1 MRLSSAATANSLL
14 PVACDRNS
22 YGPGPLKD
30 VHIVVGVLALAL
42 SAVTGLLG
50 VWCWWRAEQTAWFW
64 RLLRSMQIVVVL
76 EAVLGGVLQLTGRHA
91 PSLHI
96 IYGLLPVLVSFLAE
110 QLRIASAQMILDS
123 RGFASAQEVGELSED
138 EQRGVVLAIL
148 QRELGVMTLAAIV
161 IVVLLARAAGTA

>member
-1 MRLSSAATANSLL
+1 MFAAAEDLLL
-14 PVACDRNS
+14 PAACARDAWGS
-22 YGPGPLKD
+22 GPLKD
-30 VHIVVGVLALAL
+30 VHIAVGVLALTL
-42 SAVTGLLG
+42 SAATGLLG
-50 VWCWWRAEQTAWFW
+50 VWCWWRAEQTPWFW
-64 RLLRSMQIVVVL
+64 RLLRSMQVVIVL
-76 EAVLGGVLQLTGRHA
+76 EVVLGGVLQLTGRHA

-123 RGFASAQEVGELSED
+123 RGFASAQEVGELPED
-138 EQRGVVLAIL
+138 EQRGVVVAIL

>member
-1 MRLSSAATANSLL
+1 MRLSSAAAAESLL
-14 PVACDRNS
+14 PVACARHA
-22 YGPGPLKD
+22 YGSGPLKD
-30 VHIVVGVLALAL
+30 VHIAVGVLALAL
-42 SAVTGLLG
+42 SAAAGLLG
-50 VWCWWRAEQTAWFW
+50 VWCWWRAQQTPWFW
-64 RLLRSMQIVVVL
+64 RLLRSMQVVVVL
-76 EAVLGGVLQLTGRHA
+76 EAVLGGALQLTGRHA

-123 RGFASAQEVGELSED
+123 RGFASAQEVGELPED
-138 EQRGVVLAIL
+138 EQRGVVVAIL